1 MATTP
6 SSLRLDPDLFDPS
19 WVALPNDKGATGGLS
34 FASTQIRN
42 NWIVRL
48 DFRQNSAPKGE
59 KSHGTGFYVNI
70 PDTKA
75 HVILTAAHNLVD
87 NQKKPS
93 QDLQFYDPLQGAIIK
108 PGDLE
113 IFIPPSYLSRP
124 RTETDFGAIRVPTS
138 TSVPRGFGFAL
149 KLAEESLRDKTLQIC
164 GFPSDCPRPE
174 PSTSSG
180 DCKRWNRNR
189 LEYQIATAKGLSG
202 APVFMPFKGHDTVI
216 GIHTN
221 GSDLHRGNSK
231 GCRLSETVLEQ
242 IFHWLG
248 VSHEEKTLRVF
259 PSKDA
264 PPEGLYLRFPPFEE
278 HGWVRL
284 GEKGLETT
292 FDIFPA
298 YAPTSNLTGKP
309 TYVFRFRHPRGWPQS
324 REKQRWVLW
333 DYVRQ
338 VVTLT
343 DKLEDCCFPYLVRIE
358 PKKNSKKKPTNSSET
373 FRIVLE
379 RKDPGNPADIGQLV
393 EFRMA
398 NFLLKEEDIEMEE
411 MDTPEVGFMKHYINK
426 PAKVCFKAA
435 V

>member
-1 MATTP
+1 MPLAGCRLLQPRYAITG
-6 SSLRLDPDLFDPS
+6 SSDLIS
-19 WVALPNDKGATGGLS
+19 GK
-34 FASTQIRN
+34 IR
-42 NWIVRL
+42 VRL
-48 DFRQNSAPKGE
+48 VFIFSCQKTTEFGLTHVLTLAHTAPKGE

-216 GIHTN
+216 GIQCVFIYMHYKYIP
-221 GSDLHRGNSK
+221 H
-231 GCRLSETVLEQ
+231 
-242 IFHWLG
+242 G
-248 VSHEEKTLRVF
+248 V
-259 PSKDA
+259 
-264 PPEGLYLRFPPFEE
+264 
-278 HGWVRL
+278 
-284 GEKGLETT
+284 
-292 FDIFPA
+292 
-298 YAPTSNLTGKP
+298 
-309 TYVFRFRHPRGWPQS
+309 
-324 REKQRWVLW
+324 
-333 DYVRQ
+333 
-338 VVTLT
+338 
-343 DKLEDCCFPYLVRIE
+343 KLIE
-358 PKKNSKKKPTNSSET
+358 IS
-373 FRIVLE
+373 
-379 RKDPGNPADIGQLV
+379 
-393 EFRMA
+393 
-398 NFLLKEEDIEMEE
+398 
-411 MDTPEVGFMKHYINK
+411 
-426 PAKVCFKAA
+426 
-435 V
+435 